1 MKLFSK
7 IIVVSF
13 SAVFSLQAF
22 AHDINY
28 FYRVAAQTD
37 LANLKGCD
45 MDAEYKSY
53 YSVLKK
59 GLEVTPNVNH
69 AKIPQFLKDL
79 DKAVAMEYN
88 LSGYKQFDE
97 YEAKGVSPNPS
108 QVVRESCPDGVKT
121 ALENKAEINELIAQA
136 KSR

>member
-1 MKLFSK
+1 MKGF
-7 IIVVSF
+7 VGF
-13 SAVFSLQAF
+13 SAFLVFSVFSMQAS

-28 FYRVAAQTD
+28 FYRITAQTD

-45 MDAEYKSY
+45 LDAEYKSY
-53 YSVLKK
+53 YSALKK

-69 AKIPQFLKDL
+69 AKIPQFMKDL

-88 LSGYKQFDE
+88 LSGYKRYDE
-97 YEAKGVSPNPS
+97 NEAKGVSPNPS

-121 ALENKAEINELIAQA
+121 ALENKAEINELIAKA
-136 KSR
+136 KAR

>member
-1 MKLFSK
+1 MKGFVGFSALLLFSF
-7 IIVVSF
+7 F
-13 SAVFSLQAF
+13 SMQAS

-28 FYRVAAQTD
+28 FYRVTAQTD

-45 MDAEYKSY
+45 LDDEYKSY
-53 YSVLKK
+53 YSALKK

-69 AKIPQFLKDL
+69 AKIPQFMKDL

-88 LSGYKQFDE
+88 LSGYKRYDE
-97 YEAKGVSPNPS
+97 NEAKGVSPNPS

-121 ALENKAEINELIAQA
+121 ALENKAEINELIVKA
-136 KSR
+136 KAR

>member
-1 MKLFSK
+1 MKGFKKL
-7 IIVVSF
+7 
-13 SAVFSLQAF
+13 SAFFVFSFFSVQAS

-45 MDAEYKSY
+45 MDADYKSY
-53 YSVLKK
+53 YSALKK

-88 LSGYKQFDE
+88 LSGYKSFDE

-121 ALENKAEINELIAQA
+121 ALENKAEINELIVKA
-136 KSR
+136 KAR

>member
-1 MKLFSK
+1 MNRLKK
-7 IIVVSF
+7 ISLIFVGS
-13 SAVFSLQAF
+13 VFSLQAL

-28 FYRVAAQTD
+28 YYRVAAQTD

-53 YSVLKK
+53 YSALKK

-69 AKIPQFLKDL
+69 PNIPQFLKDL

-88 LSGYKQFDE
+88 LSGYKQYDE

-108 QVVRESCPDGVKT
+108 QVVRESCPDGVKN
-121 ALENKAEINELIAQA
+121 ALENKAEINELIAKA

>member
-1 MKLFSK
+1 MKGF
-7 IIVVSF
+7 VGF
-13 SAVFSLQAF
+13 SAFLFFSVFSMQAS

-28 FYRVAAQTD
+28 FYRITAQTD

-45 MDAEYKSY
+45 LDDEYKSY
-53 YSVLKK
+53 YSALKK

-69 AKIPQFLKDL
+69 AKIPQFMKDL

-88 LSGYKQFDE
+88 LSGYKRYDE
-97 YEAKGVSPNPS
+97 NEAKGVSPNPS

-121 ALENKAEINELIAQA
+121 ALENKAEINELIVKA
-136 KSR
+136 KAG